1 MAFNSLHFWIVF
13 PPVFLLYWL
22 IPQRFQT
29 VRKVW
34 LIVVSY
40 LLYLNWKPA
49 FALVLFYLTLVTY
62 LGARSFPGAKSKKA
76 VLGWT
81 FALLSLA
88 PLLVFKYY
96 NFLNE
101 SLTSGLELL
110 GVHFALP
117 GLNWAVPVGLS
128 FFTFQATGYL
138 FDVYRG
144 QQEAEKNFLDYVL
157 FVSFFPQ
164 IAAGPISK
172 ARDLLPQ
179 IKNPSPFSRPQAVQ
193 GLKYLLWGMF
203 LKVVI
208 ADRLGIFVDTVYAHY
223 LHYNGTTLLLA
234 AVLYAIQIYADFA
247 GYSLMAIGI
256 ASTLGFTLVQNF
268 RRPYLALSV
277 TDFWRRWHISLTRW
291 LKDNIYIPLGGNRC
305 SRLRCYL
312 NILITFLVSG
322 IWHGA
327 AWTFIFWGILHG
339 FIQIAEK
346 ALGWTDYKGGNPLVK
361 ALRVS
366 ATFLLVTLVWVF
378 FRSPD
383 IPTAFSYL
391 GRIFTSAGIPAV
403 SEMGGAVILI
413 LLASLSILIFKELRE
428 EFFPGS
434 FHFLDKKAIRWAAY
448 LSLFCFICLFG
459 VLDGGQFIYVNF

>member
-1 MAFNSLHFWIVF
+1 MAFNSLHFWLVF

-22 IPQRFQT
+22 IPQRLPT
-29 VRKVW
+29 LRKIW
-34 LIVVSY
+34 LIVASY
-40 LLYLNWKPA
+40 LLYLNWKPV
-49 FALVLFYLTLVTY
+49 FALVLLYVTLVTY
-62 LGARSFPGAKSKKA
+62 LGARSFERVKSRKA
-76 VLGWT
+76 LLGWV
-81 FALLSLA
+81 FGLLSLA
-88 PLLVFKYY
+88 PLLTFKYY

-101 SLTSGLELL
+101 SLTSALELL
-110 GVHFALP
+110 GLHFALP

-128 FFTFQATGYL
+128 FFTFQAAGYL

-144 QQEAEKNFLDYVL
+144 QQEAEKNFLDYTL

-164 IAAGPISK
+164 IASGPISK

-179 IKNPSPFSRPQAVQ
+179 IKNPAPFSRPMAVQ

-234 AVLYAIQIYADFA
+234 AVLYAIQIYGDFA
-247 GYSLMAIGI
+247 GYSLMAIGL
-256 ASTLGFTLVQNF
+256 ASTLGFSLVQNF
-268 RRPYLALSV
+268 RRPYLAVSI

-327 AWTFIFWGILHG
+327 AWTFIIWGVLHG
-339 FIQIAEK
+339 CIQIVEK
-346 ALGWTDYKGGNPLVK
+346 ALGWTDYKGGNPLVR
-361 ALRVS
+361 ALRVLS
-366 ATFLLVTLVWVF
+366 TFLIVCLTWVF

-383 IPTAFSYL
+383 IATAVSYL
-391 GRIFTSAGIPAV
+391 GRIFTSAGIPAL
-403 SEMGGAVILI
+403 SEMGGAVLLI
-413 LLASLSILIFKELRE
+413 LLISLSILLFKELRE
-428 EFFPGS
+428 EFFPDR
-434 FHFLDKKAIRWAAY
+434 FRFLNAKPVRWGVY
-448 LSLFCFICLFG
+448 LALFCFICLFG
-459 VLDGGQFIYVNF
+459 VLDGGQFIYVSF